1 MVCFNLP
8 ASWYILPAL
17 LRVKSLN
24 HMYSILLD
32 ESIVLKSLGSPL
44 LFRLFASKNSPYGPK
59 SNAGIILK
67 CLSGI
72 EALKFCLT
80 SRTFYIGVH
89 FK

>member
-1 MVCFNLP
+1 MVCLSLP

-24 HMYSILLD
+24 HMYNILLD
-32 ESIVLKSLGSPL
+32 ESIVLKPLGSPL
-44 LFRLFASKNSPYGPK
+44 FFRLFASKNSPYGPK
-59 SNAGIILK
+59 SKAGIIQN
-67 CLSGI
+67 CLFGI
-72 EALKFCLT
+72 ETLKFCLT